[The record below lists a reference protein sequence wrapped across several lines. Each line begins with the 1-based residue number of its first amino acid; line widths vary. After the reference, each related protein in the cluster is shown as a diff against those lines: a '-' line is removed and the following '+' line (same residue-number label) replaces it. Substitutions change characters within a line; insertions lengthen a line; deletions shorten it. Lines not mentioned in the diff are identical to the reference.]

1 MKLQVHIERLVLEG
15 LPVTSLHGPMIQQAV
30 EKELA
35 RLLESHG
42 LSDELRSGGA
52 VPRVAAGSVQF
63 GKDQRP
69 AGLGQG
75 IARAVHQGI
84 GQSQKGRMPR

>member
-1 MKLQVHIERLVLEG
+1 V
-15 LPVTSLHGPMIQQAV
+15 HGPLIQHAV

-35 RLLESHG
+35 RLLETHG
-42 LSDELRSGGA
+42 LADAFRHGGA
-52 VPRVAAGSVQF
+52 MPQVAAGNVQF
-63 GKDQRP
+63 GKDERP

-84 GQSQKGRMPR
+84 GQPQKGRKPR

>member
-15 LPVTSLHGPMIQQAV
+15 LPVTSLHGPMIQQVV

-42 LSDELRSGGA
+42 LADELRSGGA
-52 VPRVAAGSVQF
+52 VPRVAAGSLQF
-63 GKDQRP
+63 AKDQRP
-69 AGLGQG
+69 AGLGRG

-84 GQSQKGRMPR
+84 GQPQKGRMPR

>member
-15 LPVTSLHGPMIQQAV
+15 LPVTSSHGPLIQQAV

-35 RLLESHG
+35 RLLETRG

-52 VPRVAAGSVQF
+52 VPQVAAGSLQF
-63 GKDQRP
+63 GTDQRP

-84 GQSQKGRMPR
+84 GQPQKGRMPR

>member
-1 MKLQVHIERLVLEG
+1 MKLHVHIDRLVLEG
-15 LPVTSLHGPMIQQAV
+15 LPVTSLHGPLIQQAV

-35 RLLESHG
+35 RLLETHG
-42 LSDELRSGGA
+42 LADELRQGGA

-84 GQSQKGRMPR
+84 GQPQKGGIPR

>member
-1 MKLQVHIERLVLEG
+1 MKLQVHIDRLVLEG

-35 RLLESHG
+35 RLLETHG
-42 LSDELRSGGA
+42 LSDEFRSGGA
-52 VPRVAAGSVQF
+52 VPRVAAGTVQF
-63 GKDQRP
+63 ANDQRP

-84 GQSQKGRMPR
+84 GQPHKGRTPR

>member
-15 LPVTSLHGPMIQQAV
+15 LPVTSSHGPLIQQAV

-35 RLLESHG
+35 RLLEAHG
-42 LSDELRSGGA
+42 LADELRSGGA

-63 GKDQRP
+63 AKGQRP

-84 GQSQKGRMPR
+84 GQPQKGRNPR